1 MSERASFDFFLDA
14 AELPPDDMPV
24 PQGPAIARGP
34 KVGKDGGTHKRAPS
48 PKRPKPQRS
57 QGTRIAKLLPDT
69 EITEMIVAQV
79 EETTC
84 IPQQKHEAPS
94 SISSQLPPNEAVLE
108 QPPLISIDEQS
119 SGSIR
124 AARHDALERWPV
136 DKVLCEPPSPQL
148 SSVITPVAVEMPC
161 EAGTDVAA
169 EITPQ
174 RKKRAMMT
182 DSFSITP
189 PRNDCTN
196 DVTCTSKVAGDG
208 KISTCAFMQSNFPL
222 KGHTSMSR
230 KRMRTKGPAVYIE
243 LSTLSVAQV
252 EHNEAQV
259 VSSSY
264 HEKPTSNEMF
274 THPSEWA
281 MVPYKRPAGG
291 SPPRNRSGSRSP
303 QTPALKNSFYESLRG
318 TQLEEVVFTPT
329 KELEGGRPK
338 RRRIPPVEFWRGE
351 QVIYERLPGSNE
363 LTMTGVIYNTAGG
376 VGNHQLA
383 ILDRD
388 RMPALKD
395 KPRLK
400 ALKDKCGR

>member
-24 PQGPAIARGP
+24 PTGPAIARGP
-34 KVGKDGGTHKRAPS
+34 KVDKDGTHKRAPS
-48 PKRPKPQRS
+48 QKRPKPQRS
-57 QGTRIAKLLPDT
+57 QGAQIAKLLPD
-69 EITEMIVAQV
+69 TEMIVAQV

-84 IPQQKHEAPS
+84 IPQQTREAPS
-94 SISSQLPPNEAVLE
+94 SISLQPPNEAVLE
-108 QPPLISIDEQS
+108 QPPMISFDEQS

-124 AARHDALERWPV
+124 AARHDTLEGLPV

-148 SSVITPVAVEMPC
+148 SSVVAPVAVEMPC

-196 DVTCTSKVAGDG
+196 DVTCTSKVGGDG

-222 KGHTSMSR
+222 KGHASMSR

-243 LSTLSVAQV
+243 PSTLSVAQV

-259 VSSSY
+259 ASLSY

-291 SPPRNRSGSRSP
+291 SPPRNRSGPQSP
-303 QTPALKNSFYESLRG
+303 RTPALKNSFYESLRG

-351 QVIYERLPGSNE
+351 QVIYERLLGSNE

-376 VGNHQLA
+376 VANHQLA

-400 ALKDKCGR
+400 ALKDKCRR